1 MEVKISTIDLLI
13 SAFKILRKSLESIFL
28 ETQELN
34 EDYEL
39 NAKRLREFSVL
50 LFRQLLNVKLLLKE
64 LTILANFLELSSK
77 NFALTYSRNA
87 LLLLKMF

>member
-1 MEVKISTIDLLI
+1 MEVRISTIDLLI

-50 LFRQLLNVKLLLKE
+50 LFRQLLNVKLLQKE
-64 LTILANFLELSSK
+64 SIILAKFLELNSK
-77 NFALTYSRNA
+77 SFVSIYSRNA
-87 LLLLKMF
+87 